1 MAGAGAG
8 RQRVRI
14 EPAARVDGH
23 IGVPGDKSIS
33 HRARLIGAI
42 SEGET
47 RVSHWGRSGDTTSTL
62 EAVRALGVQVD
73 EEDVDTLVVHG
84 GGLRGL
90 RPPDHPIDCGN
101 AGTLARLLTGILAF
115 QRGSFDLVGDE
126 SLSRRPMGRVVE
138 PLTRMGAS
146 VVSPGGGLP
155 LVIEGSHLTGIEYT
169 LPVASAQV
177 KSAILLAGL
186 AAFGRTTVN
195 EPAATR
201 DHTELM
207 LAAAGARLARR
218 PGSVTIEPAAVLSL
232 PEVFVPGDIS
242 SAAPFLA
249 AAALLPGSSLT
260 VHDVGLNLLR
270 TGFLDV
276 LERMGARV
284 GYSNRRTVAGEAIGD
299 VEVTGGDLVA
309 TSVHG
314 PEVPRLVDELPL
326 VALLAGMAHGT
337 TRVTGAEEL
346 RAKESNR
353 IDTVT
358 TALRT
363 IGVHIESTPDGFVVR
378 GVPARPRG
386 GTIDAAGD
394 HRIAMLGAIAGTVS
408 QEGVRLEGADC
419 ASVSFPGFYDL
430 LAGVAQSGEV
440 GGATQ

>member
-1 MAGAGAG
+1 
-8 RQRVRI
+8 VRI

-33 HRARLIGAI
+33 HRALLIGAI
-42 SEGET
+42 AEGET
-47 RVSHWGRSGDTTSTL
+47 RVLHWGRSGDTTSTL

-84 GGLRGL
+84 VGLRGL
-90 RPPDHPIDCGN
+90 KPPDRPIDCGN
-101 AGTLARLLTGILAF
+101 AGTLARLITGILAF

-138 PLTRMGAS
+138 PLARMGANI
-146 VVSPGGGLP
+146 VSPGGGLP
-155 LVIEGSHLTGIEYT
+155 LVVQGGHLSGIEYT

-186 AAFGRTTVN
+186 AAYGRTTVH
-195 EPAATR
+195 EPEATR

-207 LAAAGARLARR
+207 LAAAGARLTRR
-218 PGSVTIEPAAVLSL
+218 LGAVTVEQSALLSL

-249 AAALLPGSSLT
+249 AAALLPGSTLT
-260 VHDVGLNLLR
+260 VHDVGLNPLR

-309 TSVHG
+309 TNVAG
-314 PEVPRLVDELPL
+314 PDVPRLVDELPL
-326 VALLAGMAHGT
+326 VALVAGMAHGT

-346 RAKESNR
+346 RAKETDR
-353 IDTVT
+353 IETVT
-358 TALRT
+358 SALRA
-363 IGVHIESTPDGFVVR
+363 IGIHIESTPDGFVVR

-408 QEGVRLEGADC
+408 QEGVRVEGADC

-430 LAGVAQSGEV
+430 LAGVAQAGEV
-440 GGATQ
+440 GAATE